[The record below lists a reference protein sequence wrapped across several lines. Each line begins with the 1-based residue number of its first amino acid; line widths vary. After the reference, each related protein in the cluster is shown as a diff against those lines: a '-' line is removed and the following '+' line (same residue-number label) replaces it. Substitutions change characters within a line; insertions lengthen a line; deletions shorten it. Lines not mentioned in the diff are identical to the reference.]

1 MNLCV
6 DVGNS
11 TIVLGTFL
19 EGKLLDKYRIK
30 TRLYSTESELTLS
43 IRSLFH
49 DFEVSKITQIIY
61 ASVVPT
67 LNHALISALKSVF
80 HLEPLTISSGVKTGV
95 EIRVENP
102 NEIGNDLIAD
112 LAATKS
118 LYSYPTLVVDLGTA
132 SKILCLDSNGVF
144 VAALIMPGLV
154 AGAKLLKDST
164 ELLPDVGLTKPESIV
179 AKNTNSAINNGLIY
193 GHAEMIKGLVNKYND
208 EFNCHFKVVVT
219 GGCSNLIQG
228 FVDDDYIFDE
238 DLTLKGLNI
247 ILEKN
252 SK

>member
-11 TIVLGTFL
+11 TIVLGIFKD
-19 EGKLLDKYRIK
+19 GKLLDKYRIK
-30 TRLYSTESELTLS
+30 TRLYSTESEFTLS

-49 DFEVSKITQIIY
+49 DFDITQISEIIY
-61 ASVVPT
+61 SSVVPT
-67 LNHALISALKSVF
+67 LNHALISAIENVF

-95 EIRVENP
+95 EIKVENP

-112 LAATKS
+112 LAAAKA

-132 SKILCLDSNGVF
+132 SKILCLDKNGAF
-144 VAALIMPGLV
+144 VTALIMPGLV
-154 AGAKLLKDST
+154 SGAKLLKDST
-164 ELLPDVGLTKPESIV
+164 ELLPDVGLTKPSSFV

-193 GHAEMIKGLVNKYND
+193 GHAEMIKGLVNRYNK
-208 EFNCHFKVVVT
+208 EFDCRFNVVVT
-219 GGCSNLIQG
+219 GGCSNLIKD
-228 FVDDDYIFDE
+228 FVEEDYIFDE